1 MTRVHNFED
10 KETLKTAVVW
20 DAMSCGLAE
29 IINTSEEHMPV
40 FIYVHHNDVWGTGGK
55 VYALSGSAQ
64 VEGTQS
70 T

>member
-1 MTRVHNFED
+1 
-10 KETLKTAVVW
+10 
-20 DAMSCGLAE
+20 
-29 IINTSEEHMPV
+29 MPV

-70 T
+70 TDTPATVWAHTDGGTL